1 MQSLRNDNS
10 CQLFYCSWR
19 LCCFFNDI
27 CLLQKM
33 KVLEHVQVCFS
44 LTVQTKPWQYCL
56 QWVCFI
62 LVPFLWS
69 ITDFEM
75 NFRLTFVF
83 LNISSCFHK
92 FQTLMKNDVPKC
104 FQETVLRWKV
114 FSCSFEKLQSLL
126 WVTSGERL
134 ILANSRHLFNPWWV
148 GASWLSV
155 VSPWRHHIKSQKF
168 VTPFYHP
175 LERTGVDQYHVSG
188 GFVRRS
194 CLFL

>member
-1 MQSLRNDNS
+1 MIERKKHWVWKDAFFLLLTVQSLRNDNS

-44 LTVQTKPWQYCL
+44 LTVQAKPWQYCL

-75 NFRLTFVF
+75 NFGSLLFFWIYHPVF
-83 LNISSCFHK
+83 TSSK
-92 FQTLMKNDVPKC
+92 LSWRMMFQNASKKRFYAEKC
-104 FQETVLRWKV
+104 FRVVLRN
-114 FSCSFEKLQSLL
+114 CSLCCGS
-126 WVTSGERL
+126 RL
-134 ILANSRHLFNPWWV
+134 A
-148 GASWLSV
+148 
-155 VSPWRHHIKSQKF
+155 K
-168 VTPFYHP
+168 
-175 LERTGVDQYHVSG
+175 D
-188 GFVRRS
+188 
-194 CLFL
+194 